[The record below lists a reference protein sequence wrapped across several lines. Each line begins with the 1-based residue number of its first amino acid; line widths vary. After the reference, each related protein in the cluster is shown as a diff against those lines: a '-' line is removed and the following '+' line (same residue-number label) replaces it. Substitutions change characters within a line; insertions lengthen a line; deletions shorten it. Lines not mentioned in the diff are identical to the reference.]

1 MTAIATS
8 PSAIKGEQIRFVDVA
23 RAEWT
28 KFRSVRSSRW
38 SLAVLAAVVVG
49 ASAMLAGVQRGDW
62 RSMNASDRH
71 DLLTDPVGGTLMLG
85 MLWGAVV
92 AAVLG
97 VTVISGEYSTGAIR
111 STALAV
117 PRRWRFLAAKAVVL
131 AAAVLVVS
139 EAAAFAAFFVSQAI
153 LSHDVPMSLSHG
165 GTALAVTGVGLSV
178 TVFGLLAMAIGA
190 LIRHTAGGVAAAL
203 ALVAI
208 VPTLLAGLAGR
219 LGAYL
224 NTFLPGGN
232 AAKNIV
238 STGSGHQD
246 SVLSAWPSFAVSCGW
261 VVLLGA
267 LAAWLLARR
276 DA

>member
-1 MTAIATS
+1 MTTIDLSRPTRTR
-8 PSAIKGEQIRFVDVA
+8 GQITFADVV

-38 SLAVLAAVVVG
+38 SSAALVAVVVG
-49 ASAMLAGVQRGDW
+49 ASALLAGVQHGEW
-62 RSMNASDRH
+62 ASMSGSDRH
-71 DLLTDPVGGTLMLG
+71 ELLTDPVGGTLMLG
-85 MLWGAVV
+85 MLWGSVV

-111 STALAV
+111 STTLAV

-131 AAAVLVVS
+131 ATAVFVTS
-139 EAAAFAAFFVSQAI
+139 EVAAFVAFFVARAI
-153 LSHDVPMSLSHG
+153 LSPQVPMSLAHR
-165 GTALAVTGVGLSV
+165 GTALAVAGVGLCV
-178 TVFGLLAMAIGA
+178 TMFALFAMALGVV
-190 LIRHTAGGVAAAL
+190 IRHTAGAVAAAL
-203 ALVAI
+203 VLVVV
-208 VPTLLAGLAGR
+208 VPTLAAGLGGR
-219 LGAYL
+219 IGTYL

-238 STGSGHQD
+238 STSSSHQD
-246 SVLSAWPSFAVSCGW
+246 SVLTAWPSFAVSCGW

-267 LAAWLLARR
+267 LAAWLLAHR

>member
-1 MTAIATS
+1 MAAITTR
-8 PSAIKGEQIRFVDVA
+8 PSAIKGGQVRFVDVV

-38 SLAVLAAVVVG
+38 SLAVLAVVVVG
-49 ASAMLAGVQRGDW
+49 ASALLAGVQRGDW
-62 RSMNASDRH
+62 MTMTSADRS
-71 DLLTDPVGGTLMLG
+71 DLLADPVGSTLMLG
-85 MLWGAVV
+85 MLWGSLV

-97 VTVISGEYSTGAIR
+97 VTVMSGEYATGSIR

-131 AAAVLVVS
+131 AVAVLVVS
-139 EAAAFAAFFVSQAI
+139 EAAAFAAFAVSRAI
-153 LSHDVPMSLSHG
+153 LPSAVPMSLSRG
-165 GTALAVTGVGLSV
+165 AMALAVAGVGLSV
-178 TVFGLLAMAIGA
+178 TMFALFALAIGA
-190 LIRHTAGGVAAAL
+190 LVRHTAGGVAAAL
-203 ALVAI
+203 ALVAV
-208 VPTLLAGLAGR
+208 VPTLFIGLGGR
-219 LGAYL
+219 LGTYV

-261 VVLLGA
+261 VVVLGA
-267 LAAWLLARR
+267 LAAWLLERR

>member
-1 MTAIATS
+1 MTAISTPPWAF
-8 PSAIKGEQIRFVDVA
+8 KGQRIRFVDIV

-38 SLAVLAAVVVG
+38 SLGVLAVVVVG
-49 ASAMLAGVQRGDW
+49 ASALLAGVQRDSW
-62 RSMNASDRH
+62 ATMNAADRH
-71 DLLTDPVGGTLMLG
+71 DLLTDPVGGTLIQG
-85 MLWGAVV
+85 MLWGSIV

-111 STALAV
+111 CTALAV

-131 AAAVLVVS
+131 AAAVLAIS
-139 EAAAFAAFFVSQAI
+139 EVAGFAAFFVSRAI
-153 LSHDVPMSLSHG
+153 LSSDVPMSLSRG
-165 GTALAVTGVGLSV
+165 GTALAVAGVGLSV
-178 TVFGLLAMAIGA
+178 TAFALFAMAIGA

-208 VPTLLAGLAGR
+208 VPTLVAGLAGR

-246 SVLSAWPSFAVSCGW
+246 SVLSAWPSFVVSCGW

-267 LAAWLLARR
+267 LAMWLLGRR
-276 DA
+276 DV

>member
-8 PSAIKGEQIRFVDVA
+8 PSVIEGEQIRFVDVV

-28 KFRSVRSSRW
+28 KLWSVRSTRW
-38 SLAVLAAVVVG
+38 SLAVLAIVVVG
-49 ASAMLAGVQRGDW
+49 ASALVAGIQRGDW
-62 RSMNASDRH
+62 SSMTDADRH
-71 DLLTDPVGGTLMLG
+71 DLLTDPVGGTLMPG
-85 MLWGAVV
+85 MLWGAIV

-97 VTVISGEYSTGAIR
+97 VTVISSEYSSGAIR
-111 STALAV
+111 TTALAV
-117 PRRWRFLAAKAVVL
+117 PRRRRFLAAKAVVL

-139 EAAAFAAFFVSQAI
+139 EAAGFAAFFVSRAI
-153 LSHDVPMSLSHG
+153 LSPDVPMSLSYG
-165 GTALAVTGVGLSV
+165 RTALAVAGVGLSV
-178 TVFGLLAMAIGA
+178 TVFALFALALGA

-203 ALVAI
+203 GLVAL

-232 AAKNIV
+232 AAKGIV
-238 STGSGHQD
+238 STRSGHHD

-267 LAAWLLARR
+267 LAAWLLTRR

>member
-1 MTAIATS
+1 MTTIVTR
-8 PSAIKGEQIRFVDVA
+8 PSTIRSEHIRFVDVV

-49 ASAMLAGVQRGDW
+49 ASALLAGVQHGDW
-62 RSMNASDRH
+62 TSMSGSDRH
-71 DLLTDPVGGTLMLG
+71 DLLTDPVGNTLMQG
-85 MLWGAVV
+85 MLWGSIV

-111 STALAV
+111 ATTLAV

-131 AAAVLVVS
+131 AATVLIVS
-139 EAAAFAAFFVSQAI
+139 EVAAFVAFYVARAI
-153 LSHDVPMSLSHG
+153 LARDVSMSLSHG
-165 GTALAVTGVGLSV
+165 GTALAVVGVGLSV
-178 TVFGLLAMAIGA
+178 TVFALLAMAMGA
-190 LIRHTAGGVAAAL
+190 VIRHTAGGVAAAL
-203 ALVAI
+203 GLVAI
-208 VPTLLAGLAGR
+208 VPTLVAGLAGR

-261 VVLLGA
+261 VVVLGG
-267 LAAWLLARR
+267 LATWLLARR